1 MSMRILVISNLYP
14 PEVLGGYEILCEQVC
29 DLLHAGGHQI
39 KVLTTGSSTPN
50 AHPYPV
56 ERSLELYLPFS
67 QPARFA
73 RMKRFVTS
81 RKNHRA
87 ARSAIQKYKPDVVFI
102 WSQLRLT
109 VGSAKA
115 AEASGVT
122 VAYTMNDEHL
132 AGYLSRQTGWMGSLK
147 QFLDEHILRIGAV
160 SLQLRHTTCISQ
172 TVKRRLCE
180 QGLPIPSS
188 KVIFRGIPVEKF
200 PAKSNPGRIS
210 PTPKVLY
217 VGQLHS
223 YKGVHTA
230 IQSIGRLHR
239 EGQPVEL
246 TICGKG
252 TAEYERHLR
261 QLAEATSASITF
273 MGQVP
278 HDRLPEIYR
287 SHDLFVFPSTWAEPF
302 GLTHLEAMASGTP
315 VVSTAE
321 GGHGEFLRHDVNAC
335 IFKPNSE
342 YELADRLQTLIQC
355 PDKAARIAVA
365 ARAQVERDFSV
376 YAYTQRLEAWLKS
389 IV

>member
-1 MSMRILVISNLYP
+1 MRILVISNLYP

-29 DLLHAGGHQI
+29 DLLHARGHQI
-39 KVLTTGSSTPN
+39 KVLTTGAPSHV
-50 AHPYPV
+50 HPYPV

-67 QPARFA
+67 QPPRFA
-73 RMKRFVTS
+73 RSRRYWTS
-81 RKNHRA
+81 RKNDQATRA
-87 ARSAIQKYKPDVVFI
+87 AIREYKPDVVFI

-109 VGSAKA
+109 TGSAKA
-115 AEASGVT
+115 AERSGVS

-132 AGYLSRQTGWMGSLK
+132 AGYLSRQTGWMGSFK
-147 QFLDEHILRIGAV
+147 QFLDERILRIGAV

-188 KVIFRGIPVEKF
+188 KVIFQGIPVEKF
-200 PAKSNPGRIS
+200 PAKPHPGQIS
-210 PTPKVLY
+210 AIPRVLY

-230 IQSIGRLHR
+230 IQAIGRLHR
-239 EGQPVEL
+239 EGHKIEL

-252 TAEYERHLR
+252 TADYEQHLR
-261 QLAEATSASITF
+261 QLADATGASITF
-273 MGQVP
+273 MGQVA
-278 HDRLPEIYR
+278 HDMLPEIYR

-342 YELADRLQTLIQC
+342 YELADRLETLIRC
-355 PDKAARIAVA
+355 PEKAIRIALA

-376 YAYTQRLEAWLKS
+376 QAYTQRLEAWLNS
-389 IV
+389 TV

>member
-1 MSMRILVISNLYP
+1 MRILAISNLYP
-14 PEVLGGYEILCEQVC
+14 PDVLGGYEILCGQVC
-29 DLLHAGGHQI
+29 DLLHARGHQVE
-39 KVLTTGSSTPN
+39 VLTTRSSTLD

-56 ERSLELYLPFS
+56 NRSLDLYLPFS

-73 RMKRFVTS
+73 RARRFVTS
-81 RKNHRA
+81 RRNHRA
-87 ARSAIQKYKPDVVFI
+87 TRAAIREYKPDVVFI

-109 VGSAKA
+109 TGSAKA
-115 AEASGVT
+115 AEASGIP

-132 AGYLSRQTGWMGSLK
+132 AGYLSRQTGWTASFK
-147 QFLDEHILRIGAV
+147 QFMDEHILSIGAE

-188 KVIFRGIPVEKF
+188 RVIFQGIPVEKF
-200 PAKSNPGRIS
+200 LSKPNPGRIS
-210 PTPKVLY
+210 SFPKVLY

-230 IQSIGRLHR
+230 IQAVGRLHR
-239 EGQPVEL
+239 EGHKIEL

-252 TAEYERHLR
+252 TDDYERHLR
-261 QLAEATSASITF
+261 QLAEATGASITF
-273 MGQVP
+273 MGLVP
-278 HDRLPEIYR
+278 HDLLPEIYR
-287 SHDLFVFPSTWAEPF
+287 NHDLFVFPSTWAEPF

-342 YELADRLQTLIQC
+342 YELADRLQSLIRC
-355 PDKAARIAVA
+355 PEKAVRIAIA
-365 ARAQVERDFSV
+365 ARAQVERDFSLQA
-376 YAYTQRLEAWLKS
+376 YAQRLEAWLTS
-389 IV
+389 II

>member
-1 MSMRILVISNLYP
+1 MRILVISNLYP
-14 PEVLGGYEILCEQVC
+14 PDVLGGYEILCEQVC

-39 KVLTTGSSTPN
+39 KVLTTGSSISQS
-50 AHPYPV
+50 HPYPV

-73 RMKRFVTS
+73 RCRRFLTS
-81 RKNHRA
+81 KKNQHATRD
-87 ARSAIQKYKPDVVFI
+87 AIRNYKPDVVFI

-109 VGSAKA
+109 TGSAKA
-115 AEASGVT
+115 AEASGAS

-132 AGYLSRQTGWMGSLK
+132 AGYLSRQMGWMGSLK
-147 QFLDEHILRIGAV
+147 QFLDDHILGIGAV
-160 SLQLRHTTCISQ
+160 SLKLRHTTCISQ

-188 KVIFRGIPVEKF
+188 KVIFQGIPVEKF
-200 PAKSNPGRIS
+200 PSKPNPGRIS
-210 PTPKVLY
+210 ATPKVLY

-223 YKGVHTA
+223 YKGVHTV
-230 IQSIGRLHR
+230 IQAIGRLHR
-239 EGQPVEL
+239 QGQAIEL

-252 TAEYERHLR
+252 TADYEQHLR
-261 QLAEATSASITF
+261 QLAEATGASITF
-273 MGQVP
+273 LGQLS
-278 HDRLPEIYR
+278 HDSLPEIYR

-302 GLTHLEAMASGTP
+302 GLTHLEAMASGTT

-342 YELADRLQTLIQC
+342 YELADRLQTLIRC
-355 PDKAARIAVA
+355 PEMAVRIALA
-365 ARAQVERDFSV
+365 ARAQVEREFSV
-376 YAYTQRLEAWLKS
+376 QAYTQRLEAWLKS